1 MVTLIFNNE
10 VNHPVVVEHMS
21 YNVSYER
28 PGYGMRN
35 ENLNAS
41 LANGE
46 LLGTSM
52 SSLNHFENIVIE
64 KVTIQKEG
72 VADRVLT
79 FGAPMHLTSVD
90 SYVTAESEHAS
101 FNMQYIDYSEGSESG
116 EAV

>member
-10 VNHPVVVEHMS
+10 VKYPVSVEHMS

-28 PGYGMRN
+28 PGMGARN

-41 LANGE
+41 LANGTF
-46 LLGTSM
+46 LGESM
-52 SSLNHFENIVIE
+52 TSLNHFENTVIE
-64 KVTIQKEG
+64 RLTIQKEG
-72 VADRVLT
+72 LEDRTLV

-101 FNMQYIDYSEGSESG
+101 FNMQYIGYVEPGANDNE
-116 EAV
+116 

>member
-10 VNHPVVVEHMS
+10 VNHPVMVEHMS

-46 LLGTSM
+46 LLGASM

-64 KVTIQKEG
+64 KVTIQKEN
-72 VADRVLT
+72 VADRVLV

-101 FNMQYIDYSEGSESG
+101 FNMQYIDYSESSENV
-116 EAV
+116 EAE